1 MKMKDTC
8 KKFLE
13 LLKDDITDSFYDD
26 DGGDYVELYIENPD
40 NEDLNLQIEI
50 DSEYFGLSYRSYDE
64 TYSYDEH
71 SEENI
76 ILLADKI
83 HKIISGELCMI
94 TLYRENK
101 GWSVDILEET
111 SKVNDSCLEK
121 FVADV
126 TDDGDNGYIE
136 VVIWGE
142 SDYDSYDF
150 DDKKLVKQFFMQS
163 RYEIIGFA
171 FCNKSA

>member
-1 MKMKDTC
+1 M
-8 KKFLE
+8 
-13 LLKDDITDSFYDD
+13 
-26 DGGDYVELYIENPD
+26 
-40 NEDLNLQIEI
+40 QIEI

-150 DDKKLVKQFFMQS
+150 DDKQLVK
-163 RYEIIGFA
+163 
-171 FCNKSA
+171 